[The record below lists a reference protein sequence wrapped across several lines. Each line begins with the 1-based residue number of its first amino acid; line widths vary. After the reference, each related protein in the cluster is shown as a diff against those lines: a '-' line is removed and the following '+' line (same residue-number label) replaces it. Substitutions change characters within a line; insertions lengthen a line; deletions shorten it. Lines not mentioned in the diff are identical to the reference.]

1 MNSREGTLNV
11 IATQN
16 PSKVFGVGKEVV
28 TKVGNIIYTMRSEDL
43 YNDLVTY
50 DLIKGIDDV
59 YGIYNTD
66 DRYKYILK
74 VGSKGEVVY
83 ELSLERR

>member
-16 PSKVFGVGKEVV
+16 PSKVFGVGKKVV

-43 YNDLVTY
+43 YNNLVTY